1 MPIIEK
7 DPWRLQYFAGVQCP
21 PDLVIPTDDEVA
33 WQLFP
38 MHRWVYDKLRIARS
52 QDLTCGTHEHPPPH
66 YPVFCKPFT
75 NLLGMGMGIHVLHDA
90 RDFARWCVPGHFWM
104 PLFSGDHVSTDMAVV
119 QGEPAWIRH
128 TCGVAAGAGTFD
140 YWTVEAVDRAG
151 LSAYCSQWV
160 RANLAGYSGFLNLES
175 IGGRLIEVHLR
186 FADQWPDLYGAAW
199 LEAMVDL
206 YAHARWRFDDAG
218 RRDGFSAALFAPHGR
233 RYAHPPP
240 ALIERLLRQPGISS
254 VQITFHE
261 DRDGQ
266 MHAMPPGGFRLA
278 IVNAWTLQAARQA
291 REELGRAFAG
301 AETARPDEDAAPA
314 RRSAGGVS
322 HQ

>member
-21 PDLVIPTDDEVA
+21 PGLVIPTDDEVA
-33 WQLFP
+33 WRLHP

-52 QDLTCGTHEHPPPH
+52 QGLTCGTHEEPPPQ
-66 YPVFCKPFT
+66 YPVFCKPIT
-75 NLLGMGMGIHVLHDA
+75 NLLGMGVGIHVLHDA
-90 RDFARWCVPGHFWM
+90 RGFARWCVPGHFWM
-104 PLFSGDHVSTDMAVV
+104 PLFGGDHVSTDMAVV

-140 YWTVEAVDRAG
+140 YWTVEAADRAG

-160 RANLAGYSGFLNLES
+160 RANLAGYCGFLNLES

-240 ALIERLLRQPGISS
+240 ELIERLLRQPDISS
-254 VQITFHE
+254 IQITFHE
-261 DRDGQ
+261 DRDGP

-278 IVNAWTLQAARQA
+278 IVNAWTLPAARQA
-291 REELGRAFAG
+291 REELRRSFSGVDA
-301 AETARPDEDAAPA
+301 ARPDPVAAPA
-314 RRSAGGVS
+314 RRSAGGGA